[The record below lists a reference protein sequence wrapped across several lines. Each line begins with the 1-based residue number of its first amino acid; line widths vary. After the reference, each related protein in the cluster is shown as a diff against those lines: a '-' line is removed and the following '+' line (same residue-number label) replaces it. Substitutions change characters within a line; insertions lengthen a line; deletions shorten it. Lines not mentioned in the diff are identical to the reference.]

1 MKLDKEKI
9 ERLYLKGYNYIE
21 IAKVFNWKPESV
33 RKCIQRNFKELKSQH
48 ELERDRR
55 KAIDRALKR
64 EVNGFMTSRN
74 FVKTNPSIYT
84 QNSKG
89 DLVLKKSEVCYTEDT
104 PRIKRISKN
113 IYRYKRSGIDEESKE
128 SNYESKETYKRE
140 KVKSE

>member
-9 ERLYLKGYNYIE
+9 ERVYLKGYNYIE
-21 IAKVFNWKPESV
+21 IAKVFNWKSESV

-89 DLVLKKSEVCYTEDT
+89 DLVLKKGTVCYTNDT
-104 PRIKRISKN
+104 PKVLRN
-113 IYRYKRSGIDEESKE
+113 EELRE
-128 SNYESKETYKRE
+128 YEKTFLVY
-140 KVKSE
+140 

>member
-33 RKCIQRNFKELKSQH
+33 RKCIQRNFKELKNQH

-89 DLVLKKSEVCYTEDT
+89 DLVLKKGTVCYTNDT
-104 PRIKRISKN
+104 PKVLRN
-113 IYRYKRSGIDEESKE
+113 EELRE
-128 SNYESKETYKRE
+128 YEKTFLVY
-140 KVKSE
+140 

>member
-9 ERLYLKGYNYIE
+9 ERVYLKGYNYIE

-89 DLVLKKSEVCYTEDT
+89 DLVLKKGTVCYTNDT
-104 PRIKRISKN
+104 PKVLRN
-113 IYRYKRSGIDEESKE
+113 EELRE
-128 SNYESKETYKRE
+128 YEKTFLVY
-140 KVKSE
+140 